1 MEPQVCQWQFGAE
14 GDCGMSSLL
23 VPSPQSEAVTHEL
36 EELTLQPIQNLPPL
50 SERKNVLQLRLQQRR
65 TREQLVD
72 QGIMPPLKSPAAFHG
87 QIRSLERARTENFL
101 KHKIRSRPERA
112 ELVRM
117 HILQETGAEPS
128 LQATQ
133 MRLKR
138 ARLAD
143 NLNEK
148 IAQRPGPMELV
159 EKNILPVD
167 STVKEAIIGEGHQSR
182 DFSSVPPQ
190 KTQSEGVGQVNYPKV
205 LDEDSCDALSPE
217 QPASQASLSS
227 APSPAE
233 SKTPETPSPA
243 PAPVPLFSTMLQA
256 LPVATQATT
265 VKVISTSELPPSR
278 PAVTAAFSKPGPT
291 LVKQS
296 QQKTPSEKSRSK
308 KGKEPKSRVKKLK
321 YHQYVP
327 PDQKVEASEAP
338 MDSSYARL
346 LQQQQLFL
354 QLQIL
359 SQQQQHYNYQTI
371 LPAPLKPVAEGQSS
385 TAGGLPTSIVVSLP
399 TAPPPPPL
407 PSAPARPNNSLSNR
421 RPGVLPANL
430 EEMKVAELKLE
441 LKLRGLPVSG
451 TKTDLIERLK
461 PFQDNP
467 STSAPT
473 IIPPPVTT
481 TSMTMEVST
490 ATTASTTPAIVL
502 PVHQV
507 ASERMTSTP
516 PVSPIPTDPSALQQD
531 VGMSEAHS
539 EPQMVSAGSAG
550 PRSSPRSP
558 FHIPQEKDR
567 RLHEKERQIE
577 ELMRKLEQEQRL
589 VEELKM
595 QLEVEKRGQG
605 GCSADST
612 SVSPKLTSLPTM
624 NPVPTLLN
632 SNAVKME
639 GTVLSNCST
648 AATISNPVP
657 GSQALTS
664 PLPTVVKLED
674 VTVSAGKPL
683 QLQTQTQLITK
694 IQPQVSTSPHLL
706 HQSRR
711 SPKLQT
717 QTQAQPTAPSLQQFF
732 ISHPGRVSQVLGQ
745 SQTLLA
751 ASRQPQTL
759 LATAAQA
766 GTQILLPVSLPNNAA
781 AIQLPRTTVSLQP
794 VLQATVSNPGLVQ
807 ASAPQLQSTKM
818 ETAPSQHLVN
828 HSPLLQTLTVCNS
841 TTDLEN
847 QVRPQMNPQCFLRS
861 SQESRVSPRASPNHH
876 ISNGPV
882 NKSSSPQPAFILQP
896 TSLITQL
903 PKSREPPRYEE
914 AVKQSRNM
922 HVNNASQVPTA
933 TSQQMDDLFDIL
945 IESGEMTPFMQ
956 QDTPVSHTKNHPVT
970 ANVSTLPVN
979 TVLCR
984 PPPQIHMAPPPTL
997 SPALDPSLP
1006 TLCSLATDNQLEAFL
1021 EGTLAGTSPVS
1032 DLRTRGL
1039 MEELHA
1045 QLMEQQPYSP
1055 MDTSDL
1061 SFCDSS
1067 SPPSSLNM
1075 GLSDP
1080 TLDNME
1086 WLDLTMP
1093 PGSAGALTPLGIPTD
1108 FLDSQD
1114 LQLHWD

>member
-1 MEPQVCQWQFGAE
+1 MEPQASQWQLGAE
-14 GDCGMSSLL
+14 GDCGMLGLL

-36 EELTLQPIQNLPPL
+36 EELTLQPAQNLPPL

-143 NLNEK
+143 NLNEM

-167 STVKEAIIGEGHQSR
+167 SSVKQAII
-182 DFSSVPPQ
+182 
-190 KTQSEGVGQVNYPKV
+190 VGQVNYPKV

-217 QPASQASLSS
+217 QPASQESQASV
-227 APSPAE
+227 PSPAE
-233 SKTPETPSPA
+233 SKVPDTPSPA
-243 PAPVPLFSTMLQA
+243 PAPPPLSSTIFQA
-256 LPVATQATT
+256 LPVATQAPTDL
-265 VKVISTSELPPSR
+265 VKVISTSELLAAR
-278 PAVTAAFSKPGPT
+278 PAISVAPSKPGPT

-296 QQKTPSEKSRSK
+296 QPKTPSEKSRSK

-327 PDQKVEASEAP
+327 PDQKQEVSEAP

-371 LPAPLKPVAEGQSS
+371 LPAPLKPVAEGQSGTGS
-385 TAGGLPTSIVVSLP
+385 SLPTSIMVSLP

-407 PSAPARPNNSLSNR
+407 PTSAARPNSLSNR
-421 RPGVLPANL
+421 KPGVLPANL

-461 PFQDNP
+461 PFQDNLR
-467 STSAPT
+467 TSAPT
-473 IIPPPVTT
+473 SIPQPTTT
-481 TSMTMEVST
+481 TSTPMDVTT
-490 ATTASTTPAIVL
+490 ATTTCTTQTIVL
-502 PVHQV
+502 PVQQV
-507 ASERMTSTP
+507 TLESMRSTP
-516 PVSPIPTDPSALQQD
+516 PVSPNPTEPSSLQQD
-531 VGMSEAHS
+531 VGMSVAHS
-539 EPQMVSAGSAG
+539 EVQVMSSGSAG
-550 PRSSPRSP
+550 PQSSSLLS
-558 FHIPQEKDR
+558 FHIPEEKDR

-577 ELMRKLEQEQRL
+577 ELMRKLEHEQRL
-589 VEELKM
+589 VEELKT
-595 QLEVEKRGQG
+595 QLEVEKRGLG
-605 GCSADST
+605 GCSAEST
-612 SVSPKLTSLPTM
+612 SVSPKLTSVPAM
-624 NPVPTLLN
+624 NPVATVLN
-632 SNAVKME
+632 SNVVKME
-639 GTVLSNCST
+639 STVLSNCSST
-648 AATISNPVP
+648 NATIQNSVL
-657 GSQALTS
+657 GSPALTS
-664 PLPTVVKLED
+664 PLPTMVKLED
-674 VTVSAGKPL
+674 VTVSGGKPL
-683 QLQTQTQLITK
+683 QLQTPTQLITQ
-694 IQPQVSTSPHLL
+694 IQPQVSTSPQLL
-706 HQSRR
+706 SQSQR

-717 QTQAQPTAPSLQQFF
+717 QSQTTAPSLQQFF
-732 ISHPGRVSQVLGQ
+732 ISHTGGVSQMLTGQ
-745 SQTLLA
+745 G
-751 ASRQPQTL
+751 
-759 LATAAQA
+759 
-766 GTQILLPVSLPNNAA
+766 GTQILLPVSLPNNATT
-781 AIQLPRTTVSLQP
+781 IQLPSTTVSLQP
-794 VLQATVSNPGLVQ
+794 VLQAAVSNPGLVQ
-807 ASAPQLQSTKM
+807 TSVPQLQSFQM
-818 ETAPSQHLVN
+818 ETAHNQQLPN
-828 HSPLLQTLTVCNS
+828 HNPLLQTLTVCNS
-841 TTDLEN
+841 STGLEN
-847 QVRPQMNPQCFLRS
+847 QGRPEMNPQHFLRS
-861 SQESRVSPRASPNHH
+861 SPENRVSPRASPNHR
-876 ISNGPV
+876 ISNGPL
-882 NKSSSPQPAFILQP
+882 NKSPSPQPAFILQP
-896 TSLITQL
+896 TSLISQP

-922 HVNNASQVPTA
+922 HINNVSQVPTA

-945 IESGEMTPFMQ
+945 IESGEMTPFIQ
-956 QDTPVSHTKNHPVT
+956 QDPSVSLGKSHPIT
-970 ANVSTLPVN
+970 ASITTLPVN
-979 TVLCR
+979 TVLSR
-984 PPPQIHMAPPPTL
+984 PPPQVHLAPPPTL
-997 SPALDPSLP
+997 SLAVDPCLPSLS
-1006 TLCSLATDNQLEAFL
+1006 SLATDNQLEAFL
-1021 EGTLAGTSPVS
+1021 EGTLAGTSPAS
-1032 DLRTRGL
+1032 DLRTQGL
-1039 MEELHA
+1039 MEELQA
-1045 QLMEQQPYSP
+1045 QLMDQQPYSP

-1067 SPPSSLNM
+1067 SPTSSFNM

-1093 PGSAGALTPLGIPTD
+1093 PGPAGALTPLGIPTD
-1108 FLDSQD
+1108 FLDSHD